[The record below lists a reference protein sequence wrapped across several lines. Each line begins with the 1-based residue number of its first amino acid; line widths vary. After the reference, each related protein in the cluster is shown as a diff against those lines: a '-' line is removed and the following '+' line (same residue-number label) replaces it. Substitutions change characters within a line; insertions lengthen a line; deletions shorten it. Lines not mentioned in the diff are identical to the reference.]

1 MASKR
6 GEEIQVGTRLLD
18 RYVILDRAGS
28 GGMALIYRA
37 EDERLD
43 RVVCV
48 KLLRTTLV
56 EGSGSTSGRAVYEAT
71 YSHFLK
77 EARALS
83 RLQHPNTLRIYDF
96 GYYEAGGNRQ
106 PFQVSEFLDGGNLE
120 THVRA
125 HGPYAPAD
133 MLQILESVADALAE
147 AHSVGILHRDIKP
160 SNILFVKVRD
170 ELVPKLADFG
180 IAHTDLRRTTQG
192 ADAAEA
198 SLSTVALFSPRWAAP
213 EQLCGAREGPYTD
226 VYALALLAAFML
238 RGRPLFD
245 DDDVRSTFNER
256 VRSDDLVRERL
267 TRDGLSGAPLD
278 AFMRGLDSR
287 EEQRTAS
294 VTELAEALRAAFRV
308 RRRVS
313 SVPEASATRDEPQR
327 SAGPSPDSAPASQ
340 PKTDAPSPDSA
351 PASPRE
357 LPREDAGAPNA
368 PELPRP
374 AATPSISLDGG
385 GQPIHERVT
394 QYGARPLRFVQV
406 HERLDLAFRDAH
418 AGDVRFRVTMLPGG
432 QSLNI
437 KGLSC
442 FVAKRGQRPNPA
454 ITVKSD
460 GSADFV
466 SARGER
472 LGEVRWQLGQAE
484 AEGRA
489 FVVDGRKLLIRF
501 EEARQAV
508 VLMMTGGPEIIV
520 MCRR

>member
-6 GEEIQVGTRLLD
+6 REEIQIGTRLLD

-96 GYYEAGGNRQ
+96 GYYEAGGHRQ

-125 HGPYAPAD
+125 HGPYAPAE
-133 MLQILESVADALAE
+133 MLEILESMADALAE

-192 ADAAEA
+192 ADAPDA

-245 DDDVRSTFNER
+245 DEDVRSTFNER

-267 TRDGLSGAPLD
+267 ARDGLTGAPLE
-278 AFMRGLDSR
+278 AFMRGLDCR

-313 SVPEASATRDEPQR
+313 SIPEASAPPAEQTAPVAEPA
-327 SAGPSPDSAPASQ
+327 SPPAPSPPDARAPDSAPS
-340 PKTDAPSPDSA
+340 
-351 PASPRE
+351 SPRE
-357 LPREDAGAPNA
+357 LPREPQVA
-368 PELPRP
+368 PEHEVPRAPVLPQ
-374 AATPSISLDGG
+374 ISLDGG
-385 GQPIHERVT
+385 GQPIQERVS

-432 QSLNI
+432 QALNI

-460 GSADFV
+460 GAADFV

-484 AEGRA
+484 ADGRA
-489 FVVDGRKLLIRF
+489 FVVDGRRLLIRY